1 MGDGACKDPACAYR
15 AEIQMGEWVPR
26 ERAEQAEARLAKA
39 TEEWGRELR
48 RAEAALREIE
58 QRSQRKERRARH
70 ADKREWAVIRD
81 IARAALEYDEQ
92 GYPYHP
98 PDESE
103 IPE

>member
-1 MGDGACKDPACAYR
+1 
-15 AEIQMGEWVPR
+15 MGERPRAHRTTVVPR
-26 ERAEQAEARLAKA
+26 KDFDEVRLRAEQAEAERDAA
-39 TEEWGRELR
+39 ITSVSEEWIKRT